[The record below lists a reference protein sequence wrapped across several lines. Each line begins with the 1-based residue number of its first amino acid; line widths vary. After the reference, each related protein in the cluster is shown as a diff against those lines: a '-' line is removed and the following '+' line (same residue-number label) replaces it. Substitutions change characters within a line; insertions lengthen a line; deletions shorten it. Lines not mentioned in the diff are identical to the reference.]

1 MLCVLGPV
9 EGCFN
14 KSRVNRCFLEVVQ
27 RQLLLVAIALN
38 SSQIAGWIYEVSNN
52 DMQRD
57 ENGILCY
64 VKILKDKM
72 INDLKYS
79 LGYVGNVIL

>member
-1 MLCVLGPV
+1 
-9 EGCFN
+9 
-14 KSRVNRCFLEVVQ
+14 VVQ